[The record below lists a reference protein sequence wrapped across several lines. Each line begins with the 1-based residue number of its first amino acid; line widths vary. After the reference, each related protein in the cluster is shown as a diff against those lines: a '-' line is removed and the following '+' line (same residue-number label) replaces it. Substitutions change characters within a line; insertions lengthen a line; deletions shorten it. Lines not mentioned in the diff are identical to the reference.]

1 MQFRSTTSILV
12 TLLTIWSVTIAAVS
26 AVGSQARSTGRG
38 ERLPSARARAT
49 ILAFDACVQERFNDV
64 DRGLGFM
71 RIVKPDAMSH
81 RFKPEN
87 LREDGAVRDLERER
101 LQVVLYLAGR
111 RVLQPDVPALK
122 ARLIKGPVEITRSA
136 EDTEPAPL
144 DLQADSR
151 RAMLSFANGEGYDF
165 TVADWTFIARPV
177 RASTA
182 SCLECHA
189 ADGTSF
195 RMPVQSVPPS
205 PLRVGDP
212 LGVVLYGYRSA
223 R

>member
-1 MQFRSTTSILV
+1 MRAAAFAIG
-12 TLLTIWSVTIAAVS
+12 IAVAMVS
-26 AVGSQARSTGRG
+26 GVGSQARSTGRG

-49 ILAFDACVQERFNDV
+49 ILAFDACVQERFDDV
-64 DRGLGFM
+64 DRGLGFT

-87 LREDGAVRDLERER
+87 LREDAAVRDLERER

-111 RVLQPDVPALK
+111 RVLQPDVPAALK

-136 EDTEPAPL
+136 EDTEPAPAPL

-189 ADGTSF
+189 ADGTAF
-195 RMPVQSVPPS
+195 RMPTQSVPPS
-205 PLRVGDP
+205 SLRVGDP